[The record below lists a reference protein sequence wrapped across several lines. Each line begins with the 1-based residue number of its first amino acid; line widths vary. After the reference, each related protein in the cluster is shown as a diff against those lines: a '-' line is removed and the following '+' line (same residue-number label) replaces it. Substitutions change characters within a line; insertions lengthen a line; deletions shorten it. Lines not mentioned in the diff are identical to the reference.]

1 MVQPTL
7 LALSLVLLSPLSS
20 AQGAPPVASAPAPA
34 AETWEKKT
42 KIMPDGVTMT
52 ADWYSGAGARPAGEQ
67 AKVVFVCCHMARAS
81 RAEYREIGPKLAAS
95 GWDVLA
101 IDQRSG
107 EAFGGVV
114 NETAKSAAMA
124 LGGTQGFQAT
134 YGDLGFAID
143 WARERAPGAKVV
155 LVGSSYSA
163 SLALRYASSVDGK
176 ADLVLAFSPSECL
189 NDWTV
194 VNDAKKVRVPVL
206 VTCGSGEKEKK
217 NAEPLALAVPEALR
231 HTHWP
236 ADAAKAKHGAQSLLV
251 ADTEQRE
258 ALWARVR
265 ELVQALVKRD

>member
-1 MVQPTL
+1 MPSRILAAFPL
-7 LALSLVLLSPLSS
+7 LLVPSPAA
-20 AQGAPPVASAPAPA
+20 AQGAPPAAPAPA
-34 AETWEKKT
+34 PVAETWVKTT

-52 ADWYSGAGARPAGEQ
+52 ADWYSGEQARAAGEK
-67 AKVVFVCCHMARAS
+67 AKVVFVCCHMARGS
-81 RAEYREIGPKLAAS
+81 RGEYRAIAPKLAAS

-107 EAFGGVV
+107 EKQGDVV
-114 NETAKSAAMA
+114 NETAKSATMA

-163 SLALRYASSVDGK
+163 SLALRYATSIDGK

-194 VNDAKKVRVPVL
+194 LDDAKKVRVPVL
-206 VTCGSGEKEKK
+206 VTCGSGEKERK
-217 NAEPLALAVPEALR
+217 NAEPLALAVPETLR
-231 HTHWP
+231 HTFWP
-236 ADAAKAKHGAQSLLV
+236 ADAAKAKHGAPSLLV
-251 ADTEQRE
+251 EDPT
-258 ALWARVR
+258 ARDAVWKSVR
-265 ELVQALVKRD
+265 ELVQALVEKH